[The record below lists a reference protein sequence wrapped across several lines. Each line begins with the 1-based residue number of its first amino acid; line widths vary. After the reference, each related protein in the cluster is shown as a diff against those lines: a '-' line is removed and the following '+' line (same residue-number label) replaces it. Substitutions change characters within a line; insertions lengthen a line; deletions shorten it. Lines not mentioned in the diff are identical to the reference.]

1 MIIIGTEKEIEAM
14 IKAGCPHMTKHTVS
28 CDQDCRACWN
38 RSASIV
44 IVRPEKV
51 GTVEKDIDG
60 VSFLERLKE
69 GEAEWRKQ

>member
-1 MIIIGTEKEIEAM
+1 MIIIGTKQEIEAM
-14 IKAGCPHMTKHTVS
+14 IKEVCPHVAKNAVS

-38 RSASIV
+38 RFASIV
-44 IVRPEKV
+44 IVRPEKI

-69 GEAEWRKQ
+69 GD

>member
-14 IKAGCPHMTKHTVS
+14 VKAGCPHMNKHTVS
-28 CDQDCRACWN
+28 CDQDCWACWN

-60 VSFLERLKE
+60 VSFLERLK
-69 GEAEWRKQ
+69 